1 MKYIFEN
8 ESLHKLV
15 ENDSLEEFL
24 DSTVPEYKKV
34 VPIHW
39 LQHERPSRSV
49 QFALSIVLLLICLIA
64 NSNQVL
70 VFIAFGRYRIN

>member
-15 ENDSLEEFL
+15 QNDTLEKFL
-24 DSTVPEYKKV
+24 DSTAPEFKKV

-39 LQHERPSRSV
+39 LQLERPSRAV
-49 QFALSIVLLLICLIA
+49 QLTLSIVLLLTCLIA
-64 NSNQVL
+64 NTNQIL
-70 VFIAFGRYRIN
+70 VFIAYGR